1 MMRSATAQAG
11 VEICIAT
18 PGRLIDYLEGGKT
31 NMKVGASAG
40 TIRMMSPKLSMRNMR
55 QRVSVRDRCLATGSE
70 RQCRACVACASF
82 AGTRLQVCV
91 SPSRMRWLQRTSARK
106 IREGMNDESCG
117 RTCSL

>member
-1 MMRSATAQAG
+1 MRSATAQAG

-55 QRVSVRDRCLATGSE
+55 HDSACRSGIVALRRAASGSAA
-70 RQCRACVACASF
+70 RA
-82 AGTRLQVCV
+82 
-91 SPSRMRWLQRTSARK
+91 
-106 IREGMNDESCG
+106 
-117 RTCSL
+117 